1 MLISNPNKLQLPA
14 GQKFWSSSFNL
25 SAKCRSVYFYCT
37 SISREVEVLPNLM
50 LVGVIM
56 IEAIIVSYFNISK
69 DILSIPNTKFKC

>member
-1 MLISNPNKLQLPA
+1 
-14 GQKFWSSSFNL
+14 
-25 SAKCRSVYFYCT
+25 
-37 SISREVEVLPNLM
+37 M